1 MKKNFLGDFAEH
13 MDNKLSNAGEGSL
26 DLLPER
32 VLRYLEYGGS
42 SPSKLILKRLKQ
54 IKPEAHRLIQPKTLS
69 RICRAEEAKLT
80 KDVLPAPILGAEFL
94 AFGLCTAGASIDEES
109 KRLRKE
115 GNLLDSMI
123 LDALG
128 SAAVSEL
135 GEQLGQRA
143 FGWASERNLNASRAF
158 VPGSGATHWP
168 LKHQRLIFANL
179 RANQIGVQLTQHLL
193 MQPRKTVSFVMGIGS
208 KLEQAPS
215 PFSCRGCARLDCAYR
230 SEPDCRRDQ
239 TAAR

>member
-1 MKKNFLGDFAEH
+1 
-13 MDNKLSNAGEGSL
+13 MDNKKFNVGEDPL
-26 DLLPER
+26 DLPPER

-42 SPSKLILKRLKQ
+42 SPSKPILKRLNEL
-54 IKPEAHRLIQPKTLS
+54 IPEARRLIQPKTLS

-80 KDVLPAPILGAEFL
+80 EDVLPAPILGAEFL
-94 AFGLCTAGASIDEES
+94 AFGLCTAGASIDEET
-109 KRLRKE
+109 KRLRRQGK
-115 GNLLDSMI
+115 LLDSMI

-179 RANQIGVQLTQHLL
+179 QANQIEVQLTQHLL

-208 KLEQAPS
+208 RLEQAPS
-215 PFSCRGCARLDCAYR
+215 PFSCRGCARPDCAYR
-230 SEPDCRRDQ
+230 YEPD
-239 TAAR
+239 